1 MRTRTCA
8 LLAFVALSGAGNAA
22 AHSPATAIGRAV
34 EAFGTLSVS
43 YEPGAAVSDVEAG
56 GFPQIVG
63 SNPKV
68 AFMPAEALTEI
79 VGGPNAVADEIAREA
94 ALDGTLVVL
103 AGTALGTWSDEI
115 DDERL
120 AALVLAAE
128 RQASASPAA
137 AVESLVRSVQAEP
150 VDSDPPW
157 VWIGVVLLVVAL
169 GALVALDRLA
179 TRKP

>member
-1 MRTRTCA
+1 MRLRLIVVG
-8 LLAFVALSGAGNAA
+8 LLALAGAGDAS

-43 YEPGAAVSDVEAG
+43 YEPGAVVSDVEAG

-79 VGGPNAVADEIAREA
+79 VGGPNAVADEVAREA
-94 ALDGTLVVL
+94 ELDGTLVVL
-103 AGTALGTWSDEI
+103 AGAELGTWSEDIGE
-115 DDERL
+115 ERL
-120 AALVLAAE
+120 TELVLAAE
-128 RQASASPAA
+128 QQAAASPAA
-137 AVESLVRSVQAEP
+137 MVESLVRSVQAEP

-157 VWIGVVLLVVAL
+157 VWIGVALLVVAV
-169 GALVALDRLA
+169 GALVAFDRLA

>member
-1 MRTRTCA
+1 MRLRLIVVGMLA
-8 LLAFVALSGAGNAA
+8 LAGAGDAS

-43 YEPGAAVSDVEAG
+43 YEPGAVVSDVEAG

-68 AFMPAEALTEI
+68 AFMPPEALTEI
-79 VGGPNAVADEIAREA
+79 VGGPNAVADEVAREA
-94 ALDGTLVVL
+94 ELDGTLVVL
-103 AGTALGTWSDEI
+103 AGAELGTWSEDIGE
-115 DDERL
+115 ERL
-120 AALVLAAE
+120 TELVLAAE
-128 RQASASPAA
+128 QQAAASPAA
-137 AVESLVRSVQAEP
+137 MVESLVRSVQAEP

-157 VWIGVVLLVVAL
+157 VWIGVALLVVAV
-169 GALVALDRLA
+169 GALVAFDRLA